1 MAGSRSRK
9 HCSRSARCRSRRSE
23 SASTIDLAGSAVLC
37 RRHFA
42 ATRRATDA
50 EAVPRFIRGPHDSGV
65 ALRATDSPATCL
77 RSAIRSQIAARQS
90 NEFAGGMI
98 ATDGIKARPA
108 YRISALAYQS
118 KPLGGL
124 YNRVL
129 WSGRYLHDDSFGGR
143 RHYIVMPMLIVLV
156 RRRRAKMAGGMKRQ
170 RTSMVPTRSPA
181 WCHSVCACKPDSVR
195 LR

>member
-77 RSAIRSQIAARQS
+77 RSAIRSQTAARQS

-98 ATDGIKARPA
+98 ATTLRLRQVLFRPDPVATRVRPA
-108 YRISALAYQS
+108 AQLHQLMGVGDIVVWLIAVSHPCCASAR
-118 KPLGGL
+118 G
-124 YNRVL
+124 
-129 WSGRYLHDDSFGGR
+129 
-143 RHYIVMPMLIVLV
+143 
-156 RRRRAKMAGGMKRQ
+156 
-170 RTSMVPTRSPA
+170 
-181 WCHSVCACKPDSVR
+181 
-195 LR
+195 